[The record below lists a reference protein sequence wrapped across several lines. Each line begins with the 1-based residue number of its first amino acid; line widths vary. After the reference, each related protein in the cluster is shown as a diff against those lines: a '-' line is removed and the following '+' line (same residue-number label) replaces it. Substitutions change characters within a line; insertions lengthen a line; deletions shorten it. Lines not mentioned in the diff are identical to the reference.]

1 MHVVCNNGSTKLC
14 MYTCTC
20 NSQNVQSV
28 LDFCTFSFTFTCNY
42 KNDITNNKITFHHC
56 PSHNILF
63 SQSYKNKNRSS
74 KHLEPYVKTENSNLN
89 QHLYRNLSNLDFS
102 KYVYLF
108 LSLTSGKEV
117 HVQVCNL
124 IPHTIK

>member
-1 MHVVCNNGSTKLC
+1 MTYV
-14 MYTCTC
+14 
-20 NSQNVQSV
+20 
-28 LDFCTFSFTFTCNY
+28 
-42 KNDITNNKITFHHC
+42 TNNKITFHHC

-74 KHLEPYVKTENSNLN
+74 KHLEPYVKTENSNFN
-89 QHLYRNLSNLDFS
+89 QHLYRNLSNLDFF